1 METDQ
6 LITIPMM
13 GPIESIKTCCQKF
26 FTHKGRARRSE
37 FWWFWLF
44 CNVLSIVPYVIYFNA
59 MEDMNQYY
67 YYAPDSVNTRMYF
80 SCLLLLLINVPL
92 IFARIRRFHDTGKSG
107 WCILVGIIPIIGII
121 YFLAFE
127 SFDSD
132 KEDNEYGPSPKY
144 VRKTSTKNEQSDNIT
159 VANSLDTG
167 ASNAS
172 GTAHTVEEESV
183 QNLDSKEQSN
193 DPQSESVEPEE
204 AVNEDEFDEDE
215 FDEPEFDE
223 DEEALKKEIQFCLE
237 NDGTLTAAEY
247 KYIESVASRLG
258 IEKERVAEIIESCK
272 PKLSADEQRYVDFYR
287 DLVQDPKNVDSRTKR
302 LLDREA
308 FTNGITPERQKELE
322 NIANI

>member
-44 CNVLSIVPYVIYFNA
+44 CNVLSIVPYMIYFNA
-59 MEDMNQYY
+59 MEDMSQYY

-107 WCILVGIIPIIGII
+107 WCILIGIIPIIGII

-144 VRKTSTKNEQSDNIT
+144 VRKAATKNEQSDNIT
-159 VANSLDTG
+159 DANSLNTG
-167 ASNAS
+167 VYNAS
-172 GTAHTVEEESV
+172 GTAHAVEKESA
-183 QNLDSKEQSN
+183 QKQDLKEQSN
-193 DPQSESVEPEE
+193 DLQSESSEQKES
-204 AVNEDEFDEDE
+204 VNEDE

-258 IEKERVAEIIESCK
+258 IEKERVSEIVESCK

-287 DLVQDPKNVDSRTKR
+287 DIVQDPKNVDSRTRR

-308 FTNGITPERQKELE
+308 FANGITHERQKELE